1 MKKLIHLQPF
11 IPHYREEFFDLLGK
25 RLKQGAVN
33 DISLDQEI
41 YTYEKTKDVK
51 SASFQMSHIVC
62 KLKFRK

>member
-1 MKKLIHLQPF
+1 MKKLIHFIKPF

-25 RLKQGAVN
+25 RLKQGDVN

-51 SASFQMSHIVC
+51 SASFSDESYCM
-62 KLKFRK
+62 